1 MAPKGLKKV
10 VKICKI
16 LQIFAKNASFFEEF

>member
-16 LQIFAKNASFFEEF
+16 LQIFAKIGRFFEEF